1 MIIGLSLI
9 FGIMAIF
16 LLMGKGGFLIAG
28 YNTASES
35 EKARYD
41 EKKLCRVMG
50 VGMMLI
56 AFGLL
61 ATAFFKMI
69 GVVIMLI
76 TIALAL
82 VVMFVGSGHC
92 YREEYQKEVAKTP
105 WYKNSQVYFAII
117 GILVSIGV
125 GIMMFIGNINVKFL
139 DQSVVFKATLSRTT
153 EVVYQDIEKV
163 SYVES
168 LDIGK
173 KKMGINNMAINAGRF
188 QNDKFGRYLLYCYTS
203 CKDYVVME
211 TKDGIVVVND
221 KTVSQTKALYEKL
234 KDK

>member
-16 LLMGKGGFLIAG
+16 LLMGKGSFLIAG

-82 VVMFVGSGHC
+82 VGMFVGS
-92 YREEYQKEVAKTP
+92 
-105 WYKNSQVYFAII
+105 
-117 GILVSIGV
+117 
-125 GIMMFIGNINVKFL
+125 
-139 DQSVVFKATLSRTT
+139 
-153 EVVYQDIEKV
+153 
-163 SYVES
+163 
-168 LDIGK
+168 
-173 KKMGINNMAINAGRF
+173 
-188 QNDKFGRYLLYCYTS
+188 
-203 CKDYVVME
+203 
-211 TKDGIVVVND
+211 
-221 KTVSQTKALYEKL
+221 
-234 KDK
+234 

>member
-16 LLMGKGGFLIAG
+16 LLMGKGSFLIAG

-92 YREEYQKEVAKTP
+92 YREERCV
-105 WYKNSQVYFAII
+105 
-117 GILVSIGV
+117 
-125 GIMMFIGNINVKFL
+125 
-139 DQSVVFKATLSRTT
+139 
-153 EVVYQDIEKV
+153 
-163 SYVES
+163 
-168 LDIGK
+168 
-173 KKMGINNMAINAGRF
+173 
-188 QNDKFGRYLLYCYTS
+188 
-203 CKDYVVME
+203 
-211 TKDGIVVVND
+211 
-221 KTVSQTKALYEKL
+221 
-234 KDK
+234 

>member
-117 GILVSIGV
+117 GILISIGV

-153 EVVYQDIEKV
+153 EVLYQDIEKV
-163 SYVES
+163 SYVEN

-173 KKMGINNMAINAGRF
+173 KKWGLIIW
-188 QNDKFGRYLLYCYTS
+188 LLMQDVFKMISLVDIYYIVIQAA
-203 CKDYVVME
+203 KIMLLWKQKME
-211 TKDGIVVVND
+211 LLLLMIK
-221 KTVSQTKALYEKL
+221 Q
-234 KDK
+234 

>member
-1 MIIGLSLI
+1 MIIGLS
-9 FGIMAIF
+9 
-16 LLMGKGGFLIAG
+16 LIAG

-50 VGMMLI
+50 IGMMLI

-105 WYKNSQVYFAII
+105 WYKNGQ
-117 GILVSIGV
+117 VSIGV

-153 EVVYQDIEKV
+153 EVLYQDIEKV
-163 SYVES
+163 SYVEN

-173 KKMGINNMAINAGRF
+173 KKMGINNMVINAGRF

-221 KTVSQTKALYEKL
+221 KTASQTKALYEKL

>member
-50 VGMMLI
+50 IGMMLI

-92 YREEYQKEVAKTP
+92 YREEYQK
-105 WYKNSQVYFAII
+105 
-117 GILVSIGV
+117 VSA
-125 GIMMFIGNINVKFL
+125 NIFVIFL
-139 DQSVVFKATLSRTT
+139 QTL
-153 EVVYQDIEKV
+153 
-163 SYVES
+163 
-168 LDIGK
+168 
-173 KKMGINNMAINAGRF
+173 
-188 QNDKFGRYLLYCYTS
+188 
-203 CKDYVVME
+203 
-211 TKDGIVVVND
+211 
-221 KTVSQTKALYEKL
+221 
-234 KDK
+234 